1 MKCDILLN
9 LFPWHLS
16 LKYLILIN
24 RQMVFRTGM
33 RFTPGVI
40 NQDTMKHDGKFMFV
54 GTEPAKLTCYID
66 FTNRK

>member
-1 MKCDILLN
+1 
-9 LFPWHLS
+9 
-16 LKYLILIN
+16 
-24 RQMVFRTGM
+24 MVR

-66 FTNRK
+66 FTNKK